1 MPVYEYNASSNKL
14 NLVAGGTFYADL
26 PIGSIIPYGG
36 TTAPS
41 GWLLCRGQAVS
52 RIKYVELFKAIG
64 TAFGEGDS
72 STTFNIPDYRGKVPF
87 GADAN
92 NAIGTDENGA
102 LPNIKGGITG
112 MRAGSGGTANGCVQ
126 TTGSAENVSTWSGSY
141 GGWNIDASRSSAL
154 YKDGQTTVVPAN
166 VRVNYII
173 KAKQT
178 PVPADFMGAVDEAMN
193 ECKILPYE
201 LNRSSNVPAFNRK
214 WLVTGNSIVWT
225 ATHTGRLTIRC
236 LKHGDGYSLY
246 LTNQNSVMLDSY
258 DNFFGDETHGLTVS
272 EASITLQ
279 AWVRKGDVIELSTN
293 LPADT
298 DWADKYFVQT
308 GLLLYNDTFD

>member
-1 MPVYEYNASSNKL
+1 MPVYEYKASSNKL

-26 PIGSIIPYGG
+26 PIGSIISYGG

-41 GWLLCRGQAVS
+41 GWLLCQGQAVS
-52 RIKYVELFKAIG
+52 RIEYVELFKAIG
-64 TAFGEGDS
+64 TAFGVGDGNI
-72 STTFNIPDYRGKVPF
+72 TFNVPDLREATTKGVGENPNGEAHVKTGGLSLGEFIDDRLQSHTHSIYNGF
-87 GADAN
+87 DGADPNSAERGDAIHGYSAKSN
-92 NAIGTDENGA
+92 NASGR
-102 LPNIKGGITG
+102 TG
-112 MRAGSGGTANGCVQ
+112 D
-126 TTGSAENVSTWSGSY
+126 TTEVKAVG
-141 GGWNIDASRSSAL
+141 
-154 YKDGQTTVVPAN
+154 
-166 VRVNYII
+166 VNYII
-173 KAKQT
+173 KAKQS

-201 LNRSSNVPAFNRK
+201 LNKSSNVPAFNRK

-258 DNFFGDETHGLTVS
+258 DNFFGDTEHGLTVS

-279 AWVRKGDVIELSTN
+279 GWVRKGDVIELSTN

-298 DWADKYFVQT
+298 DWSDKYFVQT
-308 GLLLYNDTFD
+308 GLLLYNTNFD